1 MPTYHFE
8 CEQCK
13 AQFEMQAP
21 FGSKD
26 RPPCIQCNSKRVRKL
41 IKPPMVHFKGAG
53 FYKTD
58 SQSSSSSSQS
68 KPAESK
74 PAEPAKPAT
83 PPPAAPAASGGSEVK
98 KA

>member
-41 IKPPMVHFKGAG
+41 IKPPMISFKGTG

-58 SQSSSSSSQS
+58 SQSASSQAAA
-68 KPAESK
+68 PK

-83 PPPAAPAASGGSEVK
+83 PPPAAPAAPVPSSGPDTK
-98 KA
+98 KT

>member
-13 AQFEMQAP
+13 TQFEMDAP
-21 FGSKD
+21 MGSKD
-26 RPPCIQCNSKRVRKL
+26 RPPCIKCNSKRVRKL

-58 SQSSSSSSQS
+58 SQSSSSKSAA
-68 KPAESK
+68 PK
-74 PAEPAKPAT
+74 PAEPAKPVT
-83 PPPAAPAASGGSEVK
+83 PPPATATPSSPSPSKNA
-98 KA
+98 